1 MKMKRLLHK
10 WEGYIY
16 ILPALIFMF
25 VFIFYPIIYNLILS
39 FQDVTVTTL
48 LAPHKD
54 FVGLENYI
62 DILKQEEF
70 WNALFLNCVFTVV
83 CIFFQFVGGFALAMV
98 FKKETSF
105 FRVTKALMLIPYII
119 PVTVNA
125 ILWKFFF
132 ATNGG
137 FINEILVGM
146 GWLEEGIEWLQHP
159 WTAMFSVIVANIWCG
174 IPFFMILLSTGLA
187 NIPMDF
193 YESARI
199 DGATAIQQFIYITVP
214 SVKASIQ
221 ASLILGIVYTFRAF
235 ELIYVM
241 TGGGPVNGTELLT
254 LYSYKNSFTKF
265 DFSVGAT
272 ISNIL
277 MLLLLVVG
285 VFYIRMMKDDEEM

>member
-1 MKMKRLLHK
+1 MKRLLHK

>member
-1 MKMKRLLHK
+1 MKRLLHK

-48 LAPHKD
+48 LALHKD

>member
-1 MKMKRLLHK
+1 MKRLLHK

-16 ILPALIFMF
+16 VLPALIFMF

-39 FQDVTVTTL
+39 LQDVTVTTL
-48 LAPHKD
+48 LSPDKD
-54 FVGLENYI
+54 FVGLKNYI
-62 DILKQEEF
+62 DVLKQKEF
-70 WNALFLNCVFTVV
+70 WNALFLNCVFTVA
-83 CIFFQFVGGFALAMV
+83 CIFFQFIGGFALAMV

-137 FINEILVGM
+137 FINEVLVGL
-146 GWLEEGIEWLQHP
+146 GVIETGVEWLQHP

-199 DGATAIQQFIYITVP
+199 DGATSLQQFIYITVP

-221 ASLILGIVYTFRAF
+221 ASLVLEIVYTFRAF

-277 MLLLLVVG
+277 MLILLIVG

>member
-1 MKMKRLLHK
+1 MKRFLRK
-10 WEGYIY
+10 GEGYIY
-16 ILPALIFMF
+16 ILPALLFML

-39 FQDVTVTTL
+39 LQDVTVITL
-48 LAPHKD
+48 LSPHKE
-54 FVGLENYI
+54 FVGLKNYI
-62 DILKQEEF
+62 DIFKQGEF

-98 FKKETSF
+98 FKKSGAA
-105 FRVTKALMLIPYII
+105 FRVMKSLMLIPYII

-137 FINEILVGM
+137 FINEILVGLGIM
-146 GWLEEGIEWLQHP
+146 DHGIEWLQHP

-199 DGATAIQQFIYITVP
+199 DEATAWQQFVYITVP

-221 ASLILGIVYTFRAF
+221 ASLVLGIVYTFRAF

-265 DFSVGAT
+265 DFSVGST

-277 MLLLLVVG
+277 MFILLIVG
-285 VFYIRMMKDDEEM
+285 VFYIRMMRDDEEM

>member
-1 MKMKRLLHK
+1 MKRLLHK
-10 WEGYIY
+10 WEGYVY

>member
-1 MKMKRLLHK
+1 MKRLLHK

-214 SVKASIQ
+214 SAKASIQ

>member
-1 MKMKRLLHK
+1 MKRLLHK

-16 ILPALIFMF
+16 ILPALIFMI